1 MIRLLI
7 ITISVLCSGLTIA
20 KSSYQIDLILFAQP
34 QNGVKSIKSDSPV
47 PLIPVSPNA
56 IQLHSDNNKKHMP
69 YTLLPRSQ
77 SKLSDQHYLLSR
89 KSQFQILGHYSWRQP
104 AKSDSLVA
112 LPKINYNGWQI
123 QGTLKVRQSNY
134 YLFDADLQCL
144 SPGNQETSFTVSQ
157 KQRLKGSTIYYLD
170 HPQLGMLVKIHK
182 IAS

>member
-34 QNGVKSIKSDSPV
+34 QSGVKSIKSDSPI

-56 IQLHSDNNKKHMP
+56 IQLHSDNNKKHRP

-77 SKLSDQHYLLSR
+77 SKLSDQYYLLSR
-89 KSQFQILGHYSWRQP
+89 KSQLQILGHYSWRQP
-104 AKSDSLVA
+104 AKSNSLVA
-112 LPKINYNGWQI
+112 LPKINHNGWQI

>member
-1 MIRLLI
+1 M
-7 ITISVLCSGLTIA
+7 
-20 KSSYQIDLILFAQP
+20 
-34 QNGVKSIKSDSPV
+34 
-47 PLIPVSPNA
+47 
-56 IQLHSDNNKKHMP
+56 
-69 YTLLPRSQ
+69 
-77 SKLSDQHYLLSR
+77 
-89 KSQFQILGHYSWRQP
+89 
-104 AKSDSLVA
+104 VA
-112 LPKINYNGWQI
+112 LPKINHNGWQI